1 MAVNAERLPDWP
13 RLLNKELAA
22 AYIGVSTAKLAA
34 LPISPVRIGS
44 RVVYDR
50 RSLDRWADN
59 LGGPAAPDDP
69 IDKLLDRL

>member
-1 MAVNAERLPDWP
+1 MAVNAEHLPDWP

-22 AYIGVSTAKLAA
+22 AYIGVSIGKLDK

-59 LGGPAAPDDP
+59 LGGHAQPDDP
-69 IDKLLDRL
+69 LDELLDRL